1 MSTCIYVTHPHP
13 DVLSDSSKVARYTQ
27 DQAIRVRSF
36 ILKRQGD
43 QIKLERVRTAGGL
56 LCIFIG
62 FARLLWLAGIMSS
75 VFYVRRASTLISTL
89 TTAESSCH

>member
-43 QIKLERVRTAGGL
+43 QIKLERVRTAGGTFVYIYRFCTFIVASWNHEQ
-56 LCIFIG
+56 CIL
-62 FARLLWLAGIMSS
+62 R
-75 VFYVRRASTLISTL
+75 
-89 TTAESSCH
+89 TTCQHANQYTDYC